1 MNVPKDLEIPPSDH
15 RVPPPGYRVSRRPTV
30 DPGTRRLA
38 VIAAGIGGVLIVVIG
53 LWSMLG
59 GRTSGVPVVTAPTS
73 AMRVKP
79 ANPGGMQ
86 VAGTTTPILTGN
98 QSSGAATLAPAPET
112 PDLSALQ
119 SPPPAPTAATPG
131 PAATP
136 AVAPTDAAPAPPAAP
151 TKLAR
156 TATPAPQVAANGLP
170 LPPPQPPPL
179 RFASLAPL
187 RVPPTVA
194 AGTGH
199 ATEVQLAALS
209 SEDAANR
216 EWRSLQTALPGLFGQ
231 RQPLIT
237 KVNVDGHTFWRVRTG
252 GFANIAAAT
261 EFCASVKAKGKSC
274 TIASF

>member
-1 MNVPKDLEIPPSDH
+1 MNVPKDIEIPSSDH
-15 RVPPPGYRVSRRPTV
+15 RVPPPGYRVSRRPPV

-98 QSSGAATLAPAPET
+98 QPSGTATLAPAPET

-119 SPPPAPTAATPG
+119 SPPPAPVATPTSAMPAAPAAAG
-131 PAATP
+131 ATPAATSVNATP
-136 AVAPTDAAPAPPAAP
+136 VPSAAAPAP
-151 TKLAR
+151 
-156 TATPAPQVAANGLP
+156 QIAANGLP

-179 RFASLAPL
+179 RFASLAPV
-187 RVPPTVA
+187 RVPPAVA
-194 AGTGH
+194 AGTGR

-209 SEDAANR
+209 SKDAANR
-216 EWRSLQTALPGLFGQ
+216 EWRTLQTALPGLFGQ

-237 KVNVDGHTFWRVRTG
+237 KVDVDGHTFWRVRTG